1 MRKLIVPSILAL
13 ALMSFTASVYA
24 GGSACSS
31 SSKSAAA
38 CVGKSAAA
46 CDKSAAACAGKS
58 AACCPSGKTAA
69 LPEGLKVETARIA
82 GGSLVVLY
90 TSDRADVV
98 KTLQTKAASGAA
110 DFSCGVCREIAKTG
124 NCKVE
129 LVPFSGGVM
138 AFVTSEKREAIDT
151 YEKQFAALT
160 TTATAPAAN

>member
-13 ALMSFTASVYA
+13 AIMSFTASVYA
-24 GGSACSS
+24 GGSACSG

-38 CVGKSAAA
+38 CVGKSAA
-46 CDKSAAACAGKS
+46 S
-58 AACCPSGKTAA
+58 CCPSGKSASM
-69 LPEGLKVETARIA
+69 PEGMKIETARTA
-82 GGSLVVLY
+82 AGSLVVLY
-90 TSDRADVV
+90 TSDKADVV
-98 KTLQTKAASGAA
+98 KTLQAKAASGPL

>member
-13 ALMSFTASVYA
+13 SIMSFTASVYA

-31 SSKSAAA
+31 SSKSASACVGKSASA
-38 CVGKSAAA
+38 CVGKSAA
-46 CDKSAAACAGKS
+46 S
-58 AACCPSGKTAA
+58 CCPSGKTASM
-69 LPEGLKVETARIA
+69 PDGMKVETART
-82 GGSLVVLY
+82 GTGSLVVLY
-90 TSDRADVV
+90 TSDKPDVV
-98 KTLQTKAASGAA
+98 KTLQAKAATGAA
-110 DFSCGVCREIAKTG
+110 DFSCGVCREIAKAG

-138 AFVTSEKREAIDT
+138 AFVTSDKAESIDA

>member
-13 ALMSFTASVYA
+13 AIMSFTASVYA

-38 CVGKSAAA
+38 CTGKSAAA
-46 CDKSAAACAGKS
+46 CVGKS
-58 AACCPSGKTAA
+58 AASCCPSGKTTA

-82 GGSLVVLY
+82 NGSLVVLY
-90 TSDRADVV
+90 TSDRTDVV

-110 DFSCGVCREIAKTG
+110 DFSCGVCREIAQAG

-138 AFVTSEKREAIDT
+138 ALVTSAKREAIDA